1 MLILCA
7 CTRVSSSADP
17 TTSLPPS
24 DLPSSAT
31 NAPAGSAAAPEP
43 TGVPGLTASDP
54 LCAAWAGYV
63 GTVQAL
69 GVAASFGD
77 LSSAQLAALELTSA
91 PYLAEVAVTI
101 DKSWPVELASE
112 RATVIDQRIGPYAR
126 RAARGDDAL
135 VQAGMTTAELSELR
149 SSWQSA
155 LATQDPRSPVLA
167 VAPVSA
173 QVQAKL
179 DAATTVYDSAATP
192 FAQDPSLVVE
202 AVDAPLTDAY
212 LAAHCPDL
220 AASGVGDAL

>member
-1 MLILCA
+1 M
-7 CTRVSSSADP
+7 
-17 TTSLPPS
+17 PS
-24 DLPSSAT
+24 PAT
-31 NAPAGSAAAPEP
+31 DAPAGSTAPEP

-77 LSSAQLAALELTSA
+77 LTSAQLAGLELTSA
-91 PYLAEVAVTI
+91 PYVAEVTATI
-101 DKSWPVELASE
+101 DNSWPDELASE

-126 RAARGDDAL
+126 RASRGGDAL
-135 VQAGMTTAELSELR
+135 VGAGMTTADLSELR
-149 SSWQSA
+149 SAWSSA
-155 LATQDPRSPVLA
+155 LARRDPESPVLA
-167 VAPVSA
+167 VPSVSA

-179 DAATTVYDSAATP
+179 DAAASAYDSAATP
-192 FAQDPSLVVE
+192 FAQDPSLDVE

-220 AASGVGDAL
+220 ATSGVGDAL